1 MFRTYAQLIRLP
13 NVFTALADICL
24 GAVAV
29 FTLTGSSGERWL
41 SFAALLLS
49 SACLYCAGMVWND
62 VFDVEQDRRERPF
75 RPIPSGRVSRRA
87 AVLVG
92 SVLLAVGLACAAV
105 AGWTSAGWH
114 CLSLVL
120 AGLLVVMILAYDG
133 VLKRTLFGP
142 VAMGACRFLNVLL
155 GVSVAGQLPGW
166 SVHLAIVVGCYIAG
180 VTWLAR
186 TEAQESQRWSLIG
199 AAVTMLFALAV
210 GLLVPMHFPTG
221 SGSVFFPYLLVG
233 LAFVLGFRLLQAI
246 ENPGPVEVQ
255 LAVRRA
261 IFGLV
266 ALDAILACGI
276 VGILGLAV
284 LILLLPTLYLGRWIY
299 ST

>member
-1 MFRTYAQLIRLP
+1 
-13 NVFTALADICL
+13 
-24 GAVAV
+24 
-29 FTLTGSSGERWL
+29 
-41 SFAALLLS
+41 
-49 SACLYCAGMVWND
+49 
-62 VFDVEQDRRERPF
+62 
-75 RPIPSGRVSRRA
+75 
-87 AVLVG
+87 
-92 SVLLAVGLACAAV
+92 
-105 AGWTSAGWH
+105 
-114 CLSLVL
+114 
-120 AGLLVVMILAYDG
+120 
-133 VLKRTLFGP
+133 
-142 VAMGACRFLNVLL
+142 MGACRFLNVLL

-276 VGILGLAV
+276 VGVLGLAV
-284 LILLLPTLYLGRWIY
+284 LILLVPALYLGRWIY